1 MLTCW
6 LLVKRR
12 GSCLVLASSGYCC
25 CCCTNWQKPRQVR
38 KLFCQSV
45 RTDWLTANWVELSW
59 KNANKSSQVPG
70 VADPQCSTCSDTL
83 CLSVC
88 ILLRLLLLP
97 RLRHW
102 FKLIRSLYFALPR
115 QFCCCCCCCCFMN
128 YSNKWQMQTHTR
140 TAHWKWAQN

>member
-25 CCCTNWQKPRQVR
+25 CCCCTNWQKLRQVR

-45 RTDWLTANWVELSW
+45 RTNWLTANGIEMSW
-59 KNANKSSQVPG
+59 RNADKSSQVPG

-88 ILLRLLLLP
+88 VLLRLLFLL

-115 QFCCCCCCCCFMN
+115 QFCCCCCFMN

-140 TAHWKWAQN
+140 TAQRKWAQN